1 MRALLKSFL
10 MINYLIDVNFFC
22 SFKEKLLDYLHAIDV
37 WIVSKSKAIG
47 DYHDLYLKTDAL
59 LLPDAFENFI
69 SGCFAH
75 YGLDPCY
82 PWQSWIKL

>member
-1 MRALLKSFL
+1 MWIFFVVLK
-10 MINYLIDVNFFC
+10 MNV
-22 SFKEKLLDYLHAIDV
+22 LDYLHAIDV

-47 DYHDLYLKTDAL
+47 DYHDLYLKTYAL
-59 LLPDAFENFI
+59 LLTDAFENFI

-82 PWQSWIKL
+82 PWQSWIKLWCNV

>member
-1 MRALLKSFL
+1 

-22 SFKEKLLDYLHAIDV
+22 SFKYELLDYLHAIDV
-37 WIVSKSKAIG
+37 WIVSKSKAID
-47 DYHDLYLKTDAL
+47 DYHDLYSKTDAL
-59 LLPDAFENFI
+59 LLPDAFEKFI
-69 SGCFAH
+69 SGCFEH

>member
-1 MRALLKSFL
+1 MWIFFVVLK
-10 MINYLIDVNFFC
+10 MNV
-22 SFKEKLLDYLHAIDV
+22 LDYLHAIDV

-82 PWQSWIKL
+82 PWQSWIKLWCNV

>member
-1 MRALLKSFL
+1 MWIFFVVLK
-10 MINYLIDVNFFC
+10 INV
-22 SFKEKLLDYLHAIDV
+22 LDYLHAIDV

-82 PWQSWIKL
+82 PWQSWIKLWCNV

>member
-1 MRALLKSFL
+1 MWIFFVVLK
-10 MINYLIDVNFFC
+10 MNV
-22 SFKEKLLDYLHAIDV
+22 LDYLHAIDV

-59 LLPDAFENFI
+59 LLPDAFEKFI
-69 SGCFAH
+69 SGCFEH

-82 PWQSWIKL
+82 PWQSWIKLWCNV

>member
-1 MRALLKSFL
+1 MWIFFVVLK
-10 MINYLIDVNFFC
+10 MNV
-22 SFKEKLLDYLHAIDV
+22 LDYLHAIDV

-82 PWQSWIKL
+82 PWQSWSKLWCNV